1 MENRPAILRKDFLI
15 DTYQVQEARAYGA
28 DAVLLIVAILDD
40 ATLVQLLKDTRALGM
55 EALVEVV
62 SPEELARALK
72 AGATVIGVNNRN
84 LRDFT
89 VDTSKTRRVLESAG
103 IIGPNATEEG
113 RGKVLLALSGIQNR
127 IDVQG
132 YRASGVHG
140 VLVGE
145 ALMRAPDPTAMIQ
158 ELRGLSDAQPLVKI
172 CGLKDVETAAVT
184 AQAGADFIG
193 LVFAPKS
200 SRLVS
205 IETAKQIVDHVRGM
219 FPSESSAPLTSS
231 SGSTNAPSTSEWY
244 QSEAARLKL
253 AAASKPLFF
262 GVFANQDPAEVNKI
276 ATEVG
281 LDIIQLSGKE
291 GMTVASEYCKPVVKA
306 VHVGEGS
313 TAASLIE
320 TFKTGNPLGV
330 LLDTKSSVM
339 MGGTGETF
347 DWEVAAA
354 ATAKGFPLFLAGG
367 LNPSNIH
374 DAVTQVRPFGV
385 DVSSGVEASPGV
397 KSKEMIVK
405 FIAEAKRKP
414 ATAIRGKHATVPC
427 TGYDVVVG
435 KGMLDSLADDMVTLT
450 PDASQYVVIIDE
462 NVNAIYRSRVASSF
476 ENAKTKS
483 GAAPKVN
490 FYVVQP
496 GEMSKCRTTKAE
508 VEDFMLSVG
517 CDRKSV
523 VVAVG
528 GGVVGDL
535 AGFCA
540 ATYMRGIRFFQVPTS
555 LLAMVDSS
563 IGGKTGIDVPAG
575 KNLVGA
581 FHRPERVYVDVS
593 LLKTLPKRELCNGM
607 AEIIKAAAIQRASLF
622 SELETVAEKV
632 LAKDDDALY
641 SIIRQS
647 IEIKTSVVIQ
657 DEKEG
662 GLRAL
667 LNFGHSVGHGIE
679 AIMAPNWLHGEC
691 VAVGMV
697 KETEIARGRGGLAP
711 DALGRLLSLLAA
723 YNLPTKMPA
732 EAHPVDILRRMAVD
746 KKNIG
751 GTKHIVI
758 LKTIGDAGRK
768 AHAVEDNAISRV
780 LSPGVE
786 LIPSGPLRATIKVPG
801 SKSISNRV
809 LLMVALGR
817 GRCVIRGLLHSDD
830 TLVMMD
836 ALQSLGCNAFEWQDG
851 GATLV
856 VTGVDGK
863 LTQPPDG
870 REVYLGNAGTA
881 SRFLTTACT
890 LVAEGSVHLT
900 GNHRMKERPIGPL
913 VAALNS
919 IGCSVKEREA
929 EGCLPLDIAGGGF
942 PGKKVLL
949 SANISSQYVSSV
961 LISSPYANAP
971 TELTLTD
978 QAVSQPYIDMTIALM
993 KQFGVD
999 VSIGADGTYMIPNT
1013 GYDNPAELI
1022 VESDASSASYP
1033 LALAAITGGCV
1044 TVDGIGTSSLQGDS
1058 QFCEVLRKMGC
1069 RVEQSETSTTVEG
1082 PGAGGLKPIE
1092 VDMANVTD
1100 TFMTAAAVMAT
1111 VPGTSKIYNI
1121 ANQRVKECD
1130 RIAATVAELTKCGI
1144 VARELPDGLEID
1156 GVAEPPVVAT
1166 PPEIK
1171 CYKDHRIAMSFG
1183 VLGSVWPSI
1192 RITDKDCTDKTY
1204 PSFWDDLKL
1213 VFGVDAVPWNTPE
1226 RSSTSTSTF
1235 AGTHATVPCTGY
1247 DVVVGKG
1254 MLDSLADD
1262 MVTLTPDASQYV
1274 VIIDEN
1280 VNAIYRS
1287 RVASSFENAKTK
1299 SGAAPKVNFYVVQPG
1314 EMSKCRTTKAEVED
1328 FMLSVGC
1335 DRKSV
1340 VVAVGGGV
1348 VGDLAGFCAATYM
1361 RGIRFFQVPTSLLAM
1376 VDSSI
1381 GGKTGIDVPA
1391 GKNLVG
1397 AFHRPER
1404 VYVDVSLLKTLPK
1417 RELCNGMAEII
1428 KAAAIQRASLF
1439 SELETVAEKV
1449 LAKDDDA
1456 LYSII
1461 RQSIEIKTSV
1471 VIQDEKEGG
1480 LRALLNFGH
1489 SVGHGIEAIMAP
1501 NWLHGECVAV
1511 GMVKETEIARGRG
1524 GLAPD
1529 ALGRLLSLLAAYNLP
1544 TKMPAE
1550 AHPVDILRRMAVDK
1564 KNIGGTKHIV
1574 ILKTIGDAGR
1584 KAHAVEDNAISR
1596 VLSPGVELIPSG
1608 PLRATIKVPGSKS
1621 ISNRVLLMVALGRG
1635 RCVIRGLLHS
1645 DDTLVMMDALQS
1657 LGCNAFEWQDGG
1669 ATLVV
1674 TGVDGKLT
1682 QPPDGREVYLGN
1694 AGTASRF
1701 LTTACTLVA
1710 EGSVHLT
1717 GNHRMKERPIGP
1729 LVAALNSIGCSVKE
1743 REAEGCLPLDIAG
1756 GGFPGKKVL
1765 LSANISSQY
1774 VSSVLISSPYAN
1786 APTELT
1792 LTDQAVSQPYIDMT
1806 IALMK
1811 QFGVDVS
1818 IGADGTYMIPNTG
1831 YDNPAELIVESDASS
1846 ASYPLA
1852 LAAITGGCVTV
1863 DGIGTSSL
1871 QGDSQFCEVLRKMG
1885 CRVEQSET
1893 STTVEG
1899 PGAGGLK
1906 PIEVDMANVTDTF
1919 MTAAAVMATVPGTSK
1934 IYNIANQRVKECD
1947 RIAATVAELT
1957 KCGIVARELPDGLEI
1972 DGVAEPPVVATPPE
1986 IKCYKDHRIAMSF
1999 GVLGSVW
2006 PSIRITD
2013 KDCTDKTYPSFW
2025 DDLKLVFGVDAVPW
2039 NTPESLQ
2046 GSKKARSVVVVGMR
2060 GAGKTTLGSGAA
2072 KAVGFNFIDLDEM
2085 IPDIKGLVAREG
2097 WPAFR
2102 AAETA
2107 VLREALAICAT
2118 ATTPYVISCGGGI
2131 IEAAVNQTILKQ
2143 CGIPVVWVK
2152 RPIEDI
2158 ENYLNADGTR
2168 PALGSES
2175 VADIYT
2181 RREPLY
2187 RSCSSHEYSPASKG
2201 DGFDEVQQGF
2211 FARVGTIS
2219 GATRG
2224 ILRGETF
2231 CSSLEVATLDG
2242 LSTEQTESIASA
2254 AADVHAVELRV
2265 DLLDDLSLAN
2275 VDHQVRMAQKRCSKP
2290 IIFTV
2295 LPESDGGKF
2304 SGSEAEFWKLMDV
2317 GLRAGCDFLDVPSCW
2332 SLSKR
2337 TGFVQRCGAAQ
2348 VIGSYRRKGRCTG
2361 QQDFNEACRAAS
2373 CSGAVD
2379 IVRAVFDT
2387 DTSSDCLMVHSAAKE
2402 LQKST
2407 GIAKPVI
2414 AFHTGPAGQMSQ
2426 LLGTFMTPVPHG
2438 AASQGSFLSAADVKR
2453 SRILL
2458 GTHSPRRFFLFGS
2471 PIQTSPS
2478 PTMHTTAFEKLQLPH
2493 TYGLCETA
2501 DVNILLAT
2509 IAEEQAG
2516 GGSVTIPL
2524 KQDVLPHMDELTPAA
2539 SRIGAVNT
2547 IIVERARGVD
2557 RWLIGDNTDWIGVME
2572 PIKQNSPATTD
2583 WSTVTALVVGA
2594 GGTSRAVVYGL
2605 QKLGCAKIMIYNRTA
2620 ARAEELA
2627 ETFGCDVCPSLDEVP
2642 VVQLVVSTIT
2652 ASVGFTLPPA
2662 VLESK
2667 PLVFD
2672 VNYKPAVTPLTAQAS
2687 AAGCTVIGG
2696 IDMLIAQ
2703 GLKQCELW
2711 TMGAAPAEEV
2721 RAAAYA
2727 HRGV

>member
-1 MENRPAILRKDFLI
+1 
-15 DTYQVQEARAYGA
+15 
-28 DAVLLIVAILDD
+28 
-40 ATLVQLLKDTRALGM
+40 
-55 EALVEVV
+55 
-62 SPEELARALK
+62 
-72 AGATVIGVNNRN
+72 
-84 LRDFT
+84 
-89 VDTSKTRRVLESAG
+89 
-103 IIGPNATEEG
+103 
-113 RGKVLLALSGIQNR
+113 
-127 IDVQG
+127 
-132 YRASGVHG
+132 
-140 VLVGE
+140 
-145 ALMRAPDPTAMIQ
+145 
-158 ELRGLSDAQPLVKI
+158 
-172 CGLKDVETAAVT
+172 
-184 AQAGADFIG
+184 
-193 LVFAPKS
+193 
-200 SRLVS
+200 
-205 IETAKQIVDHVRGM
+205 
-219 FPSESSAPLTSS
+219 
-231 SGSTNAPSTSEWY
+231 
-244 QSEAARLKL
+244 
-253 AAASKPLFF
+253 
-262 GVFANQDPAEVNKI
+262 
-276 ATEVG
+276 
-281 LDIIQLSGKE
+281 
-291 GMTVASEYCKPVVKA
+291 
-306 VHVGEGS
+306 
-313 TAASLIE
+313 
-320 TFKTGNPLGV
+320 
-330 LLDTKSSVM
+330 
-339 MGGTGETF
+339 
-347 DWEVAAA
+347 
-354 ATAKGFPLFLAGG
+354 
-367 LNPSNIH
+367 
-374 DAVTQVRPFGV
+374 
-385 DVSSGVEASPGV
+385 
-397 KSKEMIVK
+397 
-405 FIAEAKRKP
+405 
-414 ATAIRGKHATVPC
+414 
-427 TGYDVVVG
+427 
-435 KGMLDSLADDMVTLT
+435 
-450 PDASQYVVIIDE
+450 
-462 NVNAIYRSRVASSF
+462 
-476 ENAKTKS
+476 
-483 GAAPKVN
+483 
-490 FYVVQP
+490 
-496 GEMSKCRTTKAE
+496 
-508 VEDFMLSVG
+508 
-517 CDRKSV
+517 
-523 VVAVG
+523 
-528 GGVVGDL
+528 
-535 AGFCA
+535 
-540 ATYMRGIRFFQVPTS
+540 
-555 LLAMVDSS
+555 
-563 IGGKTGIDVPAG
+563 
-575 KNLVGA
+575 
-581 FHRPERVYVDVS
+581 
-593 LLKTLPKRELCNGM
+593 
-607 AEIIKAAAIQRASLF
+607 
-622 SELETVAEKV
+622 
-632 LAKDDDALY
+632 
-641 SIIRQS
+641 
-647 IEIKTSVVIQ
+647 
-657 DEKEG
+657 
-662 GLRAL
+662 
-667 LNFGHSVGHGIE
+667 
-679 AIMAPNWLHGEC
+679 
-691 VAVGMV
+691 
-697 KETEIARGRGGLAP
+697 
-711 DALGRLLSLLAA
+711 
-723 YNLPTKMPA
+723 
-732 EAHPVDILRRMAVD
+732 
-746 KKNIG
+746 
-751 GTKHIVI
+751 
-758 LKTIGDAGRK
+758 
-768 AHAVEDNAISRV
+768 
-780 LSPGVE
+780 
-786 LIPSGPLRATIKVPG
+786 
-801 SKSISNRV
+801 
-809 LLMVALGR
+809 
-817 GRCVIRGLLHSDD
+817 
-830 TLVMMD
+830 
-836 ALQSLGCNAFEWQDG
+836 
-851 GATLV
+851 
-856 VTGVDGK
+856 
-863 LTQPPDG
+863 
-870 REVYLGNAGTA
+870 
-881 SRFLTTACT
+881 
-890 LVAEGSVHLT
+890 
-900 GNHRMKERPIGPL
+900 
-913 VAALNS
+913 
-919 IGCSVKEREA
+919 
-929 EGCLPLDIAGGGF
+929 
-942 PGKKVLL
+942 
-949 SANISSQYVSSV
+949 
-961 LISSPYANAP
+961 
-971 TELTLTD
+971 
-978 QAVSQPYIDMTIALM
+978 
-993 KQFGVD
+993 
-999 VSIGADGTYMIPNT
+999 
-1013 GYDNPAELI
+1013 
-1022 VESDASSASYP
+1022 
-1033 LALAAITGGCV
+1033 
-1044 TVDGIGTSSLQGDS
+1044 
-1058 QFCEVLRKMGC
+1058 
-1069 RVEQSETSTTVEG
+1069 
-1082 PGAGGLKPIE
+1082 
-1092 VDMANVTD
+1092 
-1100 TFMTAAAVMAT
+1100 
-1111 VPGTSKIYNI
+1111 
-1121 ANQRVKECD
+1121 
-1130 RIAATVAELTKCGI
+1130 
-1144 VARELPDGLEID
+1144 
-1156 GVAEPPVVAT
+1156 
-1166 PPEIK
+1166 
-1171 CYKDHRIAMSFG
+1171 
-1183 VLGSVWPSI
+1183 
-1192 RITDKDCTDKTY
+1192 
-1204 PSFWDDLKL
+1204 
-1213 VFGVDAVPWNTPE
+1213 
-1226 RSSTSTSTF
+1226 
-1235 AGTHATVPCTGY
+1235 
-1247 DVVVGKG
+1247 
-1254 MLDSLADD
+1254 
-1262 MVTLTPDASQYV
+1262 
-1274 VIIDEN
+1274 
-1280 VNAIYRS
+1280 
-1287 RVASSFENAKTK
+1287 
-1299 SGAAPKVNFYVVQPG
+1299 
-1314 EMSKCRTTKAEVED
+1314 
-1328 FMLSVGC
+1328 
-1335 DRKSV
+1335 
-1340 VVAVGGGV
+1340 
-1348 VGDLAGFCAATYM
+1348 
-1361 RGIRFFQVPTSLLAM
+1361 
-1376 VDSSI
+1376 
-1381 GGKTGIDVPA
+1381 
-1391 GKNLVG
+1391 
-1397 AFHRPER
+1397 
-1404 VYVDVSLLKTLPK
+1404 LPK

-2242 LSTEQTESIASA
+2242 LSTEQAESIASA

-2501 DVNILLAT
+2501 DVNVLLAT